1 MLNRAAAGCFYHF
14 VRSKRNKTLGKGV
27 QDKLPKSVCPSLG
40 PTRSSRI
47 RPADTREAGETQE
60 TPPGLPP
67 AEERRGL
74 ADRVSGGPR
83 AASSP
88 ERGVRG
94 RGDAP
99 AGRSRRGRWSPA
111 PKEGSGSECSVL
123 RGAGKVTSPGGAW
136 RPPGPRPTRALLG
149 ACARRWGCAR
159 GQEAEGRQQEPAPG
173 TTPPRGG
180 SEAGTRRDG
189 VRQQGSP
196 RQVSRRAGLGV
207 RGRRL
212 PPRTSRLLA
221 LPFAQPPP
229 GGARPAQ
236 GRRPR
241 RRGLSPPT
249 QGCPSAPRGGCTPA
263 ADPGPRANPARAA
276 GPRENRSPS
285 LSSVFNS
292 ESHWLLPLRS
302 VLMLPI
308 LRVAL
313 D

>member
-47 RPADTREAGETQE
+47 RPPDTREAGETQE

-67 AEERRGL
+67 AEERRGP

-111 PKEGSGSECSVL
+111 PREGSGSECSVL

-149 ACARRWGCAR
+149 ACARRWRLWVRRAAGLRPWAGGR
-159 GQEAEGRQQEPAPG
+159 GSAAGTSSGDDSSPRRFGGRDAEGR
-173 TTPPRGG
+173 
-180 SEAGTRRDG
+180 SEA
-189 VRQQGSP
+189 
-196 RQVSRRAGLGV
+196 AGL
-207 RGRRL
+207 
-212 PPRTSRLLA
+212 A
-221 LPFAQPPP
+221 PP
-229 GGARPAQ
+229 G
-236 GRRPR
+236 
-241 RRGLSPPT
+241 
-249 QGCPSAPRGGCTPA
+249 
-263 ADPGPRANPARAA
+263 
-276 GPRENRSPS
+276 
-285 LSSVFNS
+285 
-292 ESHWLLPLRS
+292 
-302 VLMLPI
+302 
-308 LRVAL
+308 
-313 D
+313 